1 MVALERA
8 GIAVERY
15 FAYEIE
21 QNAIEVSRK
30 NYPEIVQCGD
40 VMTADFRQY
49 KGIDLLIGGSPCTN
63 WSCNKNHN
71 AKVKKETKVNDGIGW
86 NIKKFYETI
95 ARIISEREQVKVTV
109 QVREKE
115 AAA

>member
-1 MVALERA
+1 MAAVTETGSSRNGLTVTS
-8 GIAVERY
+8 IAENRRW
-15 FAYEIE
+15 
-21 QNAIEVSRK
+21 QQVSA
-30 NYPEIVQCGD
+30 E
-40 VMTADFRQY
+40 
-49 KGIDLLIGGSPCTN
+49 
-63 WSCNKNHN
+63 
-71 AKVKKETKVNDGIGW
+71 